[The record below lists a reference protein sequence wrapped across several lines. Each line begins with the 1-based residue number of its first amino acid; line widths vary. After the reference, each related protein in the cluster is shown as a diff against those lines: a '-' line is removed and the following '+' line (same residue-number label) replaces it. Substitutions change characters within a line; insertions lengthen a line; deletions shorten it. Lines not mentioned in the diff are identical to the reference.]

1 MSKGLIE
8 KNILIDIADAIREKT
23 ESTDLIK
30 PSQMASA
37 VRGITGGGG
46 GGGSSVPSF
55 IRFDCTGV
63 VGTFTVPKASSA
75 WRTSTTSSPV
85 IQKGCRFHALVKNN
99 TTTACTYYVDI
110 TTNGEPWIRLLTK
123 DSSAATE
130 VIAIPLDDFVGH
142 SVIVRLGVYNKHQY
156 NDWTWTIDTMYIDN
170 PDELVLFENGV
181 YLNPDIFE
189 GFNSLGINATTKAIY
204 MSFNGTGGNSYLSKK
219 SIDTTRYNTVHM
231 LVDTTYSTGYSI
243 PTWNFV
249 LKYSDE
255 SGATSDYDSF
265 NGAVVGR
272 ESVIPVK
279 EKSRV
284 NLEVGYSSKQQII
297 TCSIYKIWLAYDPQI
312 KFPDTSIMPS
322 YFRTLKGNYV
332 PNVGTNSL
340 TSKIVS
346 RNTQSYSSGAVSSY
360 VSFKPYDLTNI
371 SKIKVRQTVSTVSTY
386 SPKYFT
392 VGIVK
397 ETTSIINKQ
406 DIRSYMLSSVLCD
419 NGSRGEAAYYLDVSD
434 YNGEYYICLCG
445 GYGEFAIDCIELIQT
460 E

>member
-8 KNILIDIADAIREKT
+8 RSILTDIADAIREKT
-23 ESTDLIK
+23 GNEDPIK
-30 PSQMASA
+30 PVDMAEAILS
-37 VRGITGGGG
+37 ISGGGG
-46 GGGSSVPSF
+46 GEF

-63 VGTFTVPKASSA
+63 VGTFTVPKTGVT
-75 WRTSTTSSPV
+75 WRTSTTISPV
-85 IQKGCRFHALVKNN
+85 IQKGCRFHASLKNN
-99 TTTACTYYVDI
+99 VATSCTYYVDV
-110 TTNGEPWIRLLTK
+110 TANGETWTRLFTM
-123 DSSAATE
+123 DSSAATD
-130 VIAIPLDDFVGH
+130 VIAVPLDDYVGH
-142 SVIVRLGVYNKHQY
+142 TITVRLGVYNKHPY

-181 YLNPDIFE
+181 YLNPDIFD

-219 SIDTTRYNTVHM
+219 SIDMSRFNTLHM
-231 LVDTTYSTGYSI
+231 LVDTEYSTSYRI

-249 LKYSDE
+249 LKYSDG
-255 SGATSDYDSF
+255 SGATSDYDTFTGKVIGKESTLI
-265 NGAVVGR
+265 GR
-272 ESVIPVK
+272 G
-279 EKSRV
+279 RV
-284 NLEVGYSSKQQII
+284 NVEVGYGSAQQII
-297 TCSIYKIWLAYDPQI
+297 SCYIYKIWLTYEPQNE
-312 KFPDTSIMPS
+312 FPDTSIMPS
-322 YFRTLKGNYV
+322 YFRALKGNYV
-332 PNVGTNSL
+332 PNVGSNSL

-371 SKIKVRQTVSTVSTY
+371 SKIKIRQTVATVTPY

-397 ETTSIINKQ
+397 EKANVNNKQ
-406 DIRSYMLSSVLCD
+406 DIRSYMLTSIVCD
-419 NGSRGEAAYYLDVSD
+419 NGSRGEAVYYLDVTD

-445 GYGEFAIDCIELIQT
+445 GYGEFAVDNIELI